1 VREKQ
6 IKSEEKNHKCQVSSS
21 NSIDGSY
28 YINEHLL
35 NISIK
40 MKVLKSIERQRS
52 FKINI

>member
-1 VREKQ
+1 MREKQ

-40 MKVLKSIERQRS
+40 NEGT
-52 FKINI
+52 KINWKAKEL